1 MVAHAVGSLVR
12 CRFLLAI
19 CAMAALLS
27 SAGCQQDATTRAEAP
42 DERAAQSPRGLLE
55 QMAEAYRNATS
66 YEDVGE
72 LRFLVDGAPEDEFR
86 SVPFSVSFQRPNKIR
101 IHALDTTLVADGRA
115 LRAMIQAL
123 PGQVLAKSCPAKLT
137 SADLSDDK
145 MLGQAMRGRLDVG
158 LPQLTLLLDGD
169 AIKTFTDE
177 GTAAQRP
184 DAEFQGK
191 PCHRVAVRSPQG
203 MTVFWI
209 DAESH
214 LLRKL
219 ELPLDLIRKEF
230 PLASLWVEF
239 TGARMDH
246 DVDPVAFQMELPQD
260 VRLLKQFVMPGPIEP
275 SPLLAKAAEDFS
287 LVDLQGATV
296 DRESLKGKIV
306 VLDMWATWCQWCF
319 EGLPLLEQVYQKYKD
334 NDQIVFL
341 AVCRDEPAVTDQRV
355 RLAFEN
361 HKLTIPIVRDLQE
374 ITEKV
379 FSAPNLPTMVVLGG
393 DGSIQDYHVG
403 YDAQLAET
411 LPQKLDKLLAGENLA
426 KQELETYQRE
436 QKEYEQRLAEA
447 VAGATDGES
456 SSDLARKNGAPQ

>member
-1 MVAHAVGSLVR
+1 MVSHALRSLVL
-12 CRFLLAI
+12 CRFLLASG
-19 CAMAALLS
+19 ALAALLS
-27 SAGCQQDATTRAEAP
+27 SVGCQQDVTTRAAGA
-42 DERAAQSPRGLLE
+42 DEQTAQSPRGLLE
-55 QMAEAYRNATS
+55 QMADAYSSATS

-101 IHALDTTLVADGRA
+101 IHALDTTLVADGQQ

-123 PGQVLAKSCPAKLT
+123 PGQVLVKPCPAKLT
-137 SADLSDDK
+137 SEDISADK

-158 LPQLTLLLDGD
+158 LPQLTLLLDDD
-169 AIKTFTDE
+169 AVKTFTQE

-191 PCHRVAVRSPQG
+191 PCHRITVRGPQG
-203 MTVFWI
+203 TTVFWI
-209 DAESH
+209 DAENH

-219 ELPLDLIRKEF
+219 ELPLEVIRKEF

-239 TGARMDH
+239 TGARTDH
-246 DVDPVAFQMELPQD
+246 AVDPVAFQMELPQD
-260 VRLLKQFVMPGPIEP
+260 VRLLKQFVMPGPTAP
-275 SPLLAKAAEDFS
+275 SPLLAQAAEDFT

-334 NDQIVFL
+334 NDQIVIL

-355 RLAFEN
+355 QTAFEN
-361 HKLTIPIVRDLQE
+361 HKLTIPIVRDQQE
-374 ITEKV
+374 MTEKV
-379 FSAPNLPTMVVLGG
+379 FLARNLPTMVVLGA
-393 DGSIQDYHVG
+393 DGSIQVYHVG
-403 YDAQLAET
+403 FDAQLAET

-426 KQELETYQRE
+426 KQELDTYERE

-447 VAGATDGES
+447 VAEATDGES